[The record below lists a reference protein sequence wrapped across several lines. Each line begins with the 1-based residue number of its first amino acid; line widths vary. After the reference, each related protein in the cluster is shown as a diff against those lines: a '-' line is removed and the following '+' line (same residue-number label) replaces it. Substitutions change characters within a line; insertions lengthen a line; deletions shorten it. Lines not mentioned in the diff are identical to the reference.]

1 MTAEQGFRTVANV
14 RTNRRATS
22 HVDSQMKHL
31 RRQPH
36 QPPMRRSPGLPDS
49 PSGGNHFPER
59 PMTMLGVWA
68 HPDDESYLS
77 AVLMSRVVKV
87 GGRVVLATATRGE
100 GGGAG
105 DPEALAEI
113 RESELRAAMA
123 CLCVR
128 DVRFLGYADGQC
140 ADADAEEA
148 ICSIIALI
156 KEIDPDVIVTFD
168 PDGMTGH
175 PDHIAVSGWVTAAA
189 AAVGHEGLIY
199 AAMTDGCAERNA
211 SLHARLGIWMGD
223 EPRTIP
229 HEDLALYVVPTPRE
243 RELKNRALRAH
254 ASQVSRLVEL
264 IGAEAFEEWCADE
277 HFRRPTFDEWFANPR
292 LEASC
297 LAV

>member
-1 MTAEQGFRTVANV
+1 MTAEQGFRTVASV

-22 HVDSQMKHL
+22 HVDRQMKHL

-49 PSGGNHFPER
+49 PSGGSHFPER

-77 AVLMSRVVKV
+77 AVLMSRIVKV

-100 GGGAG
+100 GGGPG
-105 DPEALAEI
+105 DAEALAEM
-113 RESELRAAMA
+113 RERELRAAMA

-128 DVRFLGYADGQC
+128 DVRFLGYADGEC
-140 ADADAEEA
+140 ADADAEQA
-148 ICSIIALI
+148 ISSIIALI
-156 KEIDPDVIVTFD
+156 HEVDPDIIVTFG

-199 AAMTDGCAERNA
+199 ATMTDRFAERHA
-211 SLHARLGIWMGD
+211 SLHSRLGIWMGD
-223 EPRTIP
+223 EPPTTP

-254 ASQVSRLVEL
+254 ASQVSPLIEL
-264 IGAEAFEEWCADE
+264 IGAEAFEDWSAAE
-277 HFRRPTFDEWFANPR
+277 HFRRPTFEEWFADAR

>member
-1 MTAEQGFRTVANV
+1 M
-14 RTNRRATS
+14 
-22 HVDSQMKHL
+22 
-31 RRQPH
+31 
-36 QPPMRRSPGLPDS
+36 PDS
-49 PSGGNHFPER
+49 PSGGNDFPAR

-87 GGRVVLATATRGE
+87 GGRVVLASATRGE
-100 GGGAG
+100 AGGSG

-113 RESELRAAMA
+113 RERELRAAMS

-140 ADADAEEA
+140 ADADAEQA

-156 KEIDPDVIVTFD
+156 KDVDPDIIVTFG

-199 AAMTDGCAERNA
+199 ATMTDDFAQRNDA
-211 SLHARLGIWMGD
+211 LHSRLGVWMSGD
-223 EPRTIP
+223 EPSTIP
-229 HEDLALYVVPTPRE
+229 HQDLTLYVVPTPRE

-254 ASQVSRLVEL
+254 TSQVSTLVDL
-264 IGAEAFEEWCADE
+264 IGAESFENWWVDE
-277 HFRRPTFDEWFANPR
+277 YFRRPTVDEWFAVPS
-292 LEASC
+292 LELSC

>member
-1 MTAEQGFRTVANV
+1 
-14 RTNRRATS
+14 
-22 HVDSQMKHL
+22 
-31 RRQPH
+31 
-36 QPPMRRSPGLPDS
+36 
-49 PSGGNHFPER
+49 
-59 PMTMLGVWA
+59 MTMLGVWA
-68 HPDDESYLS
+68 HPDDEAFLS
-77 AVLMSRVVKV
+77 AVLMSRIVKV
-87 GGRVVLATATRGE
+87 GGRVVVATATRGE

-113 RESELRAAMA
+113 RERELRAAMA

-148 ICSIIALI
+148 ICSIVALI
-156 KEIDPDVIVTFD
+156 EEIDPDIIVTFD
-168 PDGMTGH
+168 PYGMTGH

-199 AAMTDGCAERNA
+199 ATMTNDCAERNA

-223 EPRTIP
+223 EPRTVP

-264 IGAEAFEEWCADE
+264 MGAEAFEEWCANE
-277 HFRRPTFDEWFANPR
+277 HFRRPTFDEWFADPR